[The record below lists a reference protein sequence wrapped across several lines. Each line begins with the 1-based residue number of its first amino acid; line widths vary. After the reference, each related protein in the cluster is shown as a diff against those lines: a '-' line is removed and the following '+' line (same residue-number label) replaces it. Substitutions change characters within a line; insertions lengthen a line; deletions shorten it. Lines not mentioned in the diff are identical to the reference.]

1 MVLFRPQCWRRP
13 PAGIPKMCS
22 DYALTGSVR
31 KTGPDAGAGQSMQ
44 QDTGTLHIE
53 HRGYLINF
61 ISAVS

>member
-1 MVLFRPQCWRRP
+1 
-13 PAGIPKMCS
+13 MCS